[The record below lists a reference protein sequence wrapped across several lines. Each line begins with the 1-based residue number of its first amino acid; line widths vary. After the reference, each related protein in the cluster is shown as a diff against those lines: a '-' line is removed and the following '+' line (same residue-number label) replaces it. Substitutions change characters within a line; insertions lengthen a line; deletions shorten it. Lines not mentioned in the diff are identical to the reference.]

1 MRNVKM
7 YCHYL
12 KNKKM
17 EEVLFRFSL
26 EYYLEITLQFPS
38 SQIFFAGIALLP
50 LVALIKIDIN

>member
-1 MRNVKM
+1 
-7 YCHYL
+7 
-12 KNKKM
+12 M